1 MRRGLGAEPCPTG
14 DASDERAR
22 ARLPVRGD
30 WVTLARMVRGWLGW
44 VVVCACGSPRLTPVA
59 EQPTPRVVPTRADAP
74 APVAT
79 RFVIRGAE
87 VPGRGVVDLE
97 IDAGRIAAIGAVDA
111 KLPGVDAG
119 GRFIVPAF
127 IDSHVHLAY
136 WPVGDELLDRG
147 VTAVVDL
154 AAPLAWLD
162 APAVPKELRVIC
174 SGPMIT
180 ARRGYPTRGWGAD
193 GYGREVGGPR
203 EAEAAVDE
211 LHAHGAKLIK
221 LPITDGPQLAEDALR
236 AAVTRAHERG
246 LKVVSHALADSEV
259 RVAAAVGVDVLAH
272 TPVEALTDPAAWRG
286 RAVISTL
293 AAFGGASET
302 IENLRQLRAAGA
314 VVVYGT
320 DLGNTRDAGISRDE
334 IDLLLA
340 AGLDGQAI
348 VDAGTRAPAALW
360 GLPGGLEIGGPADL
374 LILEAD
380 PRISPATLATPA
392 AVYVAGVRRTPAQ

>member
-1 MRRGLGAEPCPTG
+1 
-14 DASDERAR
+14 
-22 ARLPVRGD
+22 VRWD
-30 WVTLARMVRGWLGW
+30 CVTLARMVRGWLGW
-44 VVVCACGSPRLTPVA
+44 LLLCACGSPRLTPVP
-59 EQPTPRVVPTRADAP
+59 EQPTPRMSMQVPSATSVV
-74 APVAT
+74 T
-79 RFVIRGAE
+79 RFAIRGAE
-87 VPGRGVVDLE
+87 VVGRGVVDLE
-97 IDAGRIAAIGAVDA
+97 VDGGRIAAIGVVDA
-111 KLPGVDAG
+111 TLPGVDAG
-119 GRFIVPAF
+119 GRFIVPGF

-136 WPVGDELLDRG
+136 WPVGEELLDRG

-162 APAVPKELRVIC
+162 APGVPKELRAIS

-236 AAVTRAHERG
+236 AAVVRAHERG

-259 RVAAAVGVDVLAH
+259 RMAAAVGVDVLAH
-272 TPVEALTDPAAWRG
+272 TPVEALTDPEAWRG

-293 AAFGGASET
+293 VAFGGGRET
-302 IENLRQLRAAGA
+302 IENLRRLRAAGA

-348 VDAGTRAPAALW
+348 VDAGTRTPAALW
-360 GLPGGLEIGGPADL
+360 GLSAELEIGGSADL

-380 PRISPATLATPA
+380 PRISPATLATPV
-392 AVYVAGVRRTPAQ
+392 AVYVAGTRRTPAP